1 MILAGSLA
9 RSRARCQLPFRP
21 KGPRLTAEGGANR
34 RDGPDVV
41 SCPLPCHQGPSISEA
56 PRFMDP
62 VSGSEA
68 ESTARDRSTTEGTI
82 PEMLPDR
89 RDFYPEASLCS
100 VAFLCAVLGAEGM
113 DTEILDAS
121 RTISCMGGLIRH
133 ESGHFHNS
141 KQPPLLSYSDLR
153 PTGPQKSILT

>member
-1 MILAGSLA
+1 MGRTWFPAHYPATKDRPSL
-9 RSRARCQLPFRP
+9 RRRDSWIPSP
-21 KGPRLTAEGGANR
+21 DPRLKVQLE
-34 RDGPDVV
+34 
-41 SCPLPCHQGPSISEA
+41 I
-56 PRFMDP
+56 
-62 VSGSEA
+62 
-68 ESTARDRSTTEGTI
+68 DRSTTEGTI

-100 VAFLCAVLGAEGM
+100 VAFVCGVLGAEGM
-113 DTEILDAS
+113 NTEILDAS

-133 ESGHFHNS
+133 EGGHFHNS